1 MRFSKAGSTF
11 PRWPVRAANWPRV
24 QSCRKVT
31 KIFYAI
37 NAGRVFVF
45 PEGAD
50 FDDFGKIHMIVFWT
64 EPTKMRLST
73 AGIRLSLD
81 QGRFRAGF
89 LRILGSIFWWNLRF
103 IPVFIGFSVG
113 RPMALH

>member
-50 FDDFGKIHMIVFWT
+50 FDDFGKIHVIVFWT
-64 EPTKMRLST
+64 ENKKIVGVRDK
-73 AGIRLSLD
+73 SLAFAIN
-81 QGRFRAGF
+81 RWRS
-89 LRILGSIFWWNLRF
+89 R
-103 IPVFIGFSVG
+103 
-113 RPMALH
+113 